1 MKKAKKIIVCL
12 LIMATMIS
20 IIPISVCA
28 DESTGASPRYS
39 NANSCSLVFIISD
52 SGLAQVKVSY
62 VGRIGYTTNVRS
74 EIYLQ
79 KRVLGIFW
87 KKVDIGVTDNVWVDA
102 STEDAYAFSHVHQLQ
117 ETGTYRAVF
126 EVTFSGTGGA
136 DDVIEEKIEYIY

>member
-1 MKKAKKIIVCL
+1 MKKLKKLLACL

-20 IIPISVCA
+20 IIPVGACA
-28 DESTGASPRYS
+28 EESSGITPRYS
-39 NANSCSLVFIISD
+39 NVNACSLDFIITD

-62 VGRIGYTTNVRS
+62 EGRFGYMTQVRS

-87 KKVDIGVTDNVWVDA
+87 KKVDIGVTDNVWVDT
-102 STEDAYAFSHVHQLQ
+102 STEDAYFFTHSAQLQ
-117 ETGTYRAVF
+117 DTGTYRAVF

-136 DDVIEEKIEYIY
+136 DDVVADKIQYNY